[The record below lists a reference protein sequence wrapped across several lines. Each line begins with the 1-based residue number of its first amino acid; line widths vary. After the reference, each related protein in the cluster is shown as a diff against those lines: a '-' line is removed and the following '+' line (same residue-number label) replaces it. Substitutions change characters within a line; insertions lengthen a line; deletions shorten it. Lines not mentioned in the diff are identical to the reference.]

1 MSFNLDFIKNSK
13 FDSNLAFCIRDENF
27 TYLQFKERIF
37 SIAQIL
43 KNQNISGQNI
53 GVYTFNHL
61 DTYASIYAIWI
72 TRNIYVPIH
81 HTYPQNRVEEIVSQA
96 SIQTLI
102 GSNTNPFPEVNVDF
116 IDTSSLKMEV
126 AFDLDTLHSH
136 KQDEFMYILFTSGS
150 TGKPKGVQI
159 SHQNLCS
166 FLNHCNSMNMGLN
179 PGDRYLQMFELTFDL
194 SVVSF
199 VLPLQNG
206 GTIYTVSDEN
216 LKYLEIYRLLEDYEI
231 NFAIIVPSVLAL
243 LKPYFCDIDLPHL
256 KHVALS
262 GEAVPHKLTE
272 DFQVCCPNAQF
283 YNFYGPTE
291 CTIFCTEYTIPKEDI
306 PALNGIVSIG
316 TVTKDLT
323 FKLVNDEGNESGY
336 NEKSE
341 LYIGGPQV
349 SMGYI
354 NNAELNQSLFCEI
367 DGIRYYKTGDLV
379 IQKEDGLFYYLGRKD
394 QQVKIQGHRIELM
407 EVEHLCTKA
416 LKQEVAVV
424 AIKDERNFDNLV
436 MFLRRNHNIQIIP
449 ELNKVLPKY
458 MIPTQIIEVEDFPL
472 NDNGKLDRKALKLS
486 LQNGASS
493 N

>member
-1 MSFNLDFIKNSK
+1 M
-13 FDSNLAFCIRDENF
+13 
-27 TYLQFKERIF
+27 
-37 SIAQIL
+37 
-43 KNQNISGQNI
+43 
-53 GVYTFNHL
+53 
-61 DTYASIYAIWI
+61 
-72 TRNIYVPIH
+72 
-81 HTYPQNRVEEIVSQA
+81 
-96 SIQTLI
+96 
-102 GSNTNPFPEVNVDF
+102 
-116 IDTSSLKMEV
+116 
-126 AFDLDTLHSH
+126 
-136 KQDEFMYILFTSGS
+136 
-150 TGKPKGVQI
+150 
-159 SHQNLCS
+159 
-166 FLNHCNSMNMGLN
+166 
-179 PGDRYLQMFELTFDL
+179 
-194 SVVSF
+194 
-199 VLPLQNG
+199 
-206 GTIYTVSDEN
+206 
-216 LKYLEIYRLLEDYEI
+216 LEDYEI

-354 NNAELNQSLFCEI
+354 NNVELNQLLFCEI

-436 MFLRRNHNIQIIP
+436 MFLRRNHNIQIVP